1 MERSYEQ
8 TTDIGPDYVCKT
20 ADATWPILID
30 QQRRRRDHLMKQA
43 CSFELEEKR
52 MAALMD
58 AGMAANP
65 EMTVRDAM
73 AVIRES

>member
-1 MERSYEQ
+1 ME
-8 TTDIGPDYVCKT
+8 TTADIGPEYVCKT
-20 ADATWPILID
+20 ADATWPILVD
-30 QQRRRRDHLMKQA
+30 QQRRRRDDLMKQA
-43 CSFELEEKR
+43 RSFELEEKR
-52 MAALMD
+52 MAALID